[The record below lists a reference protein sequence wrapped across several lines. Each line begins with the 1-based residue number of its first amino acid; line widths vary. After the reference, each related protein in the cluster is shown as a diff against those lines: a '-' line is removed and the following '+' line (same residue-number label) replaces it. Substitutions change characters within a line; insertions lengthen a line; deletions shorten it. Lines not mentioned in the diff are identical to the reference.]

1 MKLKVNET
9 VKGYTFYLN
18 HKDYFVVTYHER
30 KTVRLF
36 LGVLKQMGLPC
47 TEANARYIMQKSQ
60 KATCT
65 LQMLPD
71 GTLHYNISGDTFG
84 GLGSYYDDGNTVIL
98 FVKWRYTHT

>member
-9 VKGYTFYLN
+9 LKGYTFYLN
-18 HKDYFVVTYHER
+18 RKDYFVVTYHER
-30 KTVRLF
+30 KTIRLF
-36 LGVLKQMGLPC
+36 LSVLRQMGLPC
-47 TEANARYIMQKSQ
+47 TESNAKYLMQKSQ

-71 GTLHYNISGDTFG
+71 GTLYYNITGENIG

-98 FVKWRYTHT
+98 FVK